1 MRRVPKL
8 PNFFIAGHIVAR
20 NFPSVR
26 KCKLGFRPAPLR
38 LPPQLPIWLFALGM
52 IGLSRESVSVTARNR
67 NDVAPFGSQIGCP
80 SLHKGA
86 SLFQRIATAIGKL
99 GLVASNVSKGSL
111 GYFARK
117 GRYLAA
123 PVTE

>member
-38 LPPQLPIWLFALGM
+38 LPPQLPIWLFCSRHDRLN
-52 IGLSRESVSVTARNR
+52 RESVSAAGAQS
-67 NDVAPFGSQIGCP
+67 NDVAPLRFAIGSKP
-80 SLHKGA
+80 SSG
-86 SLFQRIATAIGKL
+86 RIAFPAHRQAIGTL
-99 GLVASNVSKGSL
+99 SLVTSSIS
-111 GYFARK
+111 R
-117 GRYLAA
+117 AA
-123 PVTE
+123 WLLRAEK

>member
-26 KCKLGFRPAPLR
+26 KCKLGFRPALR

-67 NDVAPFGSQIGCP
+67 NDVAP
-80 SLHKGA
+80 L
-86 SLFQRIATAIGKL
+86 R
-99 GLVASNVSKGSL
+99 
-111 GYFARK
+111 FANRLPK
-117 GRYLAA
+117 
-123 PVTE
+123 PP